1 VVVCS
6 TTTQSACQNIII
18 FLHEYVHQALAEM
31 LLLLAALQR
40 REIIK
45 YRREPGERDRK
56 KRERERERERKREA
70 FIAIASASVC
80 ADQGCQKTYVS

>member
-1 VVVCS
+1 V
-6 TTTQSACQNIII
+6 Q
-18 FLHEYVHQALAEM
+18 QALAEM

-56 KRERERERERKREA
+56 KRERERERKREA